1 MLQTIRD
8 WTTGWLATA
17 IVALLIIPFA
27 FWGIDSYFGATEPI
41 VAKVNDEKIRL
52 TQFQRAFTMYRQQL
66 QTLLDRNIDID
77 DETIRR
83 QALNRL
89 IDSRLLEQ
97 ATRDAG
103 LRVSDDQVL
112 ETIMGIEAFR
122 TEDGFNRVN
131 YEQTVL
137 RIGMQPAAYEQQMRQ
152 DMSAEQLQSAVIE
165 SVFVSDEEAVF
176 AARLQNQTRDFKYT
190 LISARDIREELEV
203 SEEEILEYFE
213 KNKQR
218 YATPEQVRIA
228 YIELSV
234 DKLAEEVP
242 VDEQSLRDY
251 YALNKADFDV
261 KEQRKINQLLIKIDE
276 NDAET
281 EIEAARE
288 KAMRIRQAI
297 DEGKTFKDITEEYTD
312 DPDFSFTEY
321 GFMLKGGVLPE
332 PVDEAVFAL
341 KPDGVT
347 DVVQSEKGFHIIE
360 LVDMKGGVLNTF
372 ENNRAEVEAAY
383 RKSMAEE
390 QFFELADRLAV
401 AAYEHP
407 DTLEIAAEE
416 TGLSIRTSELFSR
429 EGTEEGLTSRGEI
442 ISASFAEETLQEG
455 LNSEMLELSDTH
467 LVVLRVREHRS
478 ESIPPLE
485 DVREEVV
492 SDIRFTR
499 GGELARDKGKAILE
513 SLREGKD
520 YSVIAD
526 QHVVEWQ
533 EATEAKRDDVSVVR
547 AILRKTFT
555 MGGSGSELPVYDGV
569 ALGTGDYAVIALE
582 SVQTPSADSLDEETI
597 KQVKTE
603 LLESRSA
610 NAWSEMVQQ
619 LRKEADIEVY
629 EDRI

>member
-1 MLQTIRD
+1 MLQIIRD

-27 FWGIDSYFGATEPI
+27 FWGITSYFGATEPV
-41 VAKVNDEKIRL
+41 VASVNDEKIKL
-52 TQFQRAFTMYRQQL
+52 TQFQRAFNLYRQQL
-66 QTLLDRNIDID
+66 QTLLDQDIDID
-77 DETIRR
+77 DEAVKR

-89 IDSRLLEQ
+89 IDSILLEQ
-97 ATRDAG
+97 ATRDSG
-103 LRVSDDQVL
+103 LQVSDNQVL

-122 TEDGFNRVN
+122 TEDGFNRAY

-137 RIGMQPAAYEQQMRQ
+137 RLGMQPAAYEQQMRQ
-152 DMSAEQLQSAVIE
+152 DLSAAQLQSAVIE
-165 SVFVSDEEAVF
+165 SVFVSDEEAVL

-203 SEEEILEYFE
+203 SEEEIREYFE
-213 KNKQR
+213 KNKER
-218 YATPEQVRIA
+218 YATPEKVRIA

-242 VDEQSLRDY
+242 VDEQSLQDY
-251 YALNKADFDV
+251 YASNKADFDE

-276 NDAET
+276 NDT
-281 EIEAARE
+281 EADIEAARE
-288 KAMRIRQAI
+288 KAVKIRQAI

-312 DPDFSFTEY
+312 DPSFSFTEY
-321 GFMLKGGVLPE
+321 GFMLKGVLPE

-341 KPDGVT
+341 EPDGVT

-383 RKSMAEE
+383 RKSLAEE
-390 QFFELADRLAV
+390 QFFEQADRLAV

-407 DTLEIAAEE
+407 ETLEVAADE
-416 TGLSIRTSELFSR
+416 TGLPIQTSELFSR
-429 EGTEEGLTSRGEI
+429 EGTEEGLTSREEI
-442 ISASFAEETLQEG
+442 TSASFAKDTLQDG

-467 LVVLRVREHRS
+467 LVVLRVREHQP

-485 DVREEVV
+485 EVREEVV
-492 SDIRFTR
+492 SDIKFAR
-499 GGELARDKGKAILE
+499 GGELARDKGEFILE

-520 YSVIAD
+520 FSTVAD
-526 QHVVEWQ
+526 QHAVEWK
-533 EATEAKRDDVSVVR
+533 EATEVKRDDVSVVR
-547 AILRKTFT
+547 AILRKAFS
-555 MGGSGSELPVYDGV
+555 MGGSGSDLPVYDGV

-597 KQVKTE
+597 QQVKTE
-603 LLESRSA
+603 LQESRSA

-619 LRKEADIEVY
+619 LRKEADIEIY

>member
-1 MLQTIRD
+1 MLQIIRD

-27 FWGIDSYFGATEPI
+27 FWGITSYFGATEPV
-41 VAKVNDEKIRL
+41 VASVNDEKIKL
-52 TQFQRAFTMYRQQL
+52 TQFQRAFNLYRQQL
-66 QTLLDRNIDID
+66 QTLLDQDIDID
-77 DETIRR
+77 DEAVKR

-89 IDSRLLEQ
+89 IDSILLEQ
-97 ATRDAG
+97 ATRDSG
-103 LRVSDDQVL
+103 LRVSDNQVL

-122 TEDGFNRVN
+122 TEDGFNRAY

-137 RIGMQPAAYEQQMRQ
+137 RLGMQPAAYEQQMRQ
-152 DMSAEQLQSAVIE
+152 DLSAAQLQSAVIE
-165 SVFVSDEEAVF
+165 SVFVSDEEAVL

-203 SEEEILEYFE
+203 SEEEIREYFE
-213 KNKQR
+213 KNKER
-218 YATPEQVRIA
+218 YATPEKVRIA

-242 VDEQSLRDY
+242 VDEQSLQDY
-251 YALNKADFDV
+251 YASNKADFDE

-276 NDAET
+276 NDTDAD
-281 EIEAARE
+281 IEAARE
-288 KAMRIRQAI
+288 KAVKIRQAI

-312 DPDFSFTEY
+312 DPSFSFTEY
-321 GFMLKGGVLPE
+321 GFMLKGVLPE

-341 KPDGVT
+341 EPDGVT

-383 RKSMAEE
+383 RKSLAEE
-390 QFFELADRLAV
+390 QFFEQADRLAV

-407 DTLEIAAEE
+407 ETLEVAADE
-416 TGLSIRTSELFSR
+416 TGLPIQTSELFSR
-429 EGTEEGLTSRGEI
+429 EGTEEGLTSREEI
-442 ISASFAEETLQEG
+442 TSASFAEDTLQDG

-467 LVVLRVREHRS
+467 LVVLRVGEHQP

-485 DVREEVV
+485 EVREEVV
-492 SDIRFTR
+492 SDIKFAR
-499 GGELARDKGKAILE
+499 GGELARDKGEFILE

-520 YSVIAD
+520 FSTVAD
-526 QHVVEWQ
+526 QHAVEWK
-533 EATEAKRDDVSVVR
+533 EATEVKRDDVSVVR
-547 AILRKTFT
+547 AILRKAFS
-555 MGGSGSELPVYDGV
+555 MGGSGSDLPVYDGV

-597 KQVKTE
+597 QQVKTE
-603 LLESRSA
+603 LQESRSA

-619 LRKEADIEVY
+619 LRKEADIEIY

>member
-1 MLQTIRD
+1 MLQIIRD

-27 FWGIDSYFGATEPI
+27 FWGITSYFGATEPV
-41 VAKVNDEKIRL
+41 VASVNDEKIKL
-52 TQFQRAFTMYRQQL
+52 TQFQRAFNLYRQQL
-66 QTLLDRNIDID
+66 QTLLDQDIDID
-77 DETIRR
+77 DEAVKR

-89 IDSRLLEQ
+89 IDSILLEQ
-97 ATRDAG
+97 ATRDSG
-103 LRVSDDQVL
+103 LRVSDNQVL

-122 TEDGFNRVN
+122 TEDGFNRAY

-137 RIGMQPAAYEQQMRQ
+137 RLGMQPAAYEQQMRQ
-152 DMSAEQLQSAVIE
+152 DLSAAQLQSAVIE
-165 SVFVSDEEAVF
+165 SVFVSDEEAVL

-203 SEEEILEYFE
+203 SEEEIREYFE
-213 KNKQR
+213 KNKER
-218 YATPEQVRIA
+218 YATPEKVRIA

-242 VDEQSLRDY
+242 VDEQSLQDY
-251 YALNKADFDV
+251 YASNKADFDE

-276 NDAET
+276 NDT
-281 EIEAARE
+281 EADIEAARE
-288 KAMRIRQAI
+288 KAVKIRQAI

-312 DPDFSFTEY
+312 DPSFSFTEY
-321 GFMLKGGVLPE
+321 GFMLKGVLPE

-341 KPDGVT
+341 EPDGVT

-383 RKSMAEE
+383 RKSLAEE
-390 QFFELADRLAV
+390 QFFEQADRLAV

-407 DTLEIAAEE
+407 ETLEVAADE
-416 TGLSIRTSELFSR
+416 TGLPIQTSELFSR
-429 EGTEEGLTSRGEI
+429 EGTEEGLTSREEI
-442 ISASFAEETLQEG
+442 TSASFAKDTLQDG

-467 LVVLRVREHRS
+467 LVVLRVREHQP

-485 DVREEVV
+485 EVREEVV
-492 SDIRFTR
+492 SDIKFAR
-499 GGELARDKGKAILE
+499 GGELARDKGDFILE

-520 YSVIAD
+520 FSTVAD
-526 QHVVEWQ
+526 QHAVEWK
-533 EATEAKRDDVSVVR
+533 EATEVKRDDVSVVR
-547 AILRKTFT
+547 AILRKAFS
-555 MGGSGSELPVYDGV
+555 MGGSGSDLPVYDGV

-597 KQVKTE
+597 QQVKTE
-603 LLESRSA
+603 LQESRSA

-619 LRKEADIEVY
+619 LRKEADIEIY

>member
-1 MLQTIRD
+1 MLQIIRD

-27 FWGIDSYFGATEPI
+27 FWGITSYFGATEPV
-41 VAKVNDEKIRL
+41 VASVNDEKIKL
-52 TQFQRAFTMYRQQL
+52 TQFQRAFNLYRQQL
-66 QTLLDRNIDID
+66 QTLLDQDIDID
-77 DETIRR
+77 DEAVKR

-89 IDSRLLEQ
+89 IDSILLEQ
-97 ATRDAG
+97 ATRDSG
-103 LRVSDDQVL
+103 LQVSDNQVL

-122 TEDGFNRVN
+122 TEDGFNRAY

-137 RIGMQPAAYEQQMRQ
+137 RLGMQPAAYEQQMRQ
-152 DMSAEQLQSAVIE
+152 DLSAAQLQSAVIE
-165 SVFVSDEEAVF
+165 SVFVSDEEAVL

-203 SEEEILEYFE
+203 SEEEIREYFE
-213 KNKQR
+213 KNKER
-218 YATPEQVRIA
+218 YATPEKVRIA

-242 VDEQSLRDY
+242 VDEQSLQDY
-251 YALNKADFDV
+251 YASNKADFDE

-276 NDAET
+276 NDTDAD
-281 EIEAARE
+281 IEAARE
-288 KAMRIRQAI
+288 KAVKIRQAI

-312 DPDFSFTEY
+312 DPSFSFTEY
-321 GFMLKGGVLPE
+321 GFMLKGVLPE

-341 KPDGVT
+341 EPDGVT

-383 RKSMAEE
+383 RKSLAEE
-390 QFFELADRLAV
+390 QFFEQADRLAV

-407 DTLEIAAEE
+407 ETLEVAADE
-416 TGLSIRTSELFSR
+416 TGLPIQTSELFSR
-429 EGTEEGLTSRGEI
+429 EGTEEGLTSREEI
-442 ISASFAEETLQEG
+442 TSASFAKDTLQDG

-467 LVVLRVREHRS
+467 LVVLRVREHQP

-485 DVREEVV
+485 EVREEVV
-492 SDIRFTR
+492 SDIKFAR
-499 GGELARDKGKAILE
+499 GGELARDKGEFILE

-520 YSVIAD
+520 FSTVAD
-526 QHVVEWQ
+526 QHAVEWK
-533 EATEAKRDDVSVVR
+533 EATEVKRDDVSVVR
-547 AILRKTFT
+547 AILRKAFS
-555 MGGSGSELPVYDGV
+555 MGGSGSDLPVYDGV

-597 KQVKTE
+597 QQVKTE
-603 LLESRSA
+603 LQESRSA

-619 LRKEADIEVY
+619 LRKEADIEIY